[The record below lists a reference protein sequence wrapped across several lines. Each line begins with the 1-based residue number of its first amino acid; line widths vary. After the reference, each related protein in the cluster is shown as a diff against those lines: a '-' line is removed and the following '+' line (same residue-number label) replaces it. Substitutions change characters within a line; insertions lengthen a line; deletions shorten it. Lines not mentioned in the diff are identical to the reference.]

1 MKVKFERHYG
11 EYKIGDFDN
20 FEKGEEL
27 NYILKT
33 GTAIKIED
41 DTPSSEEIEEKEND
55 DFGNSEVEETEK
67 DNKKNK
73 KVK

>member
-1 MKVKFERHYG
+1 MKVIFERHYG
-11 EYKIGDFDN
+11 KYKIGDFGN

-33 GTAIKIED
+33 GTATIIEEN
-41 DTPSSEEIEEKEND
+41 TPNSEEIEENKND
-55 DFGNSEVEETEK
+55 DFENSEIEET

>member
-11 EYKIGDFDN
+11 EYKIGDLAD

-27 NYILKT
+27 NYILNT
-33 GTAIKIED
+33 ETAIIIED
-41 DTPSSEEIEEKEND
+41 DNPNSENIEENQSS
-55 DFGNSEVEETEK
+55 DFGNSEIEETEK
-67 DNKKNK
+67 ENRKNK

>member
-11 EYKIGDFDN
+11 EYKIGDFGN

-41 DTPSSEEIEEKEND
+41 DNPNSETIEENQSS
-55 DFGNSEVEETEK
+55 DFGNSEIEETEK

>member
-11 EYKIGDFDN
+11 EYKIGDFGN

-41 DTPSSEEIEEKEND
+41 DTPSLEEIEEKVV
-55 DFGNSEVEETEK
+55 FALPF
-67 DNKKNK
+67 
-73 KVK
+73 

>member
-1 MKVKFERHYG
+1 MKIKFERHYG
-11 EYKIGDFDN
+11 EYKIGDLAD

-27 NYILKT
+27 HYILKT
-33 GTAIKIED
+33 GTATIIEE
-41 DTPSSEEIEEKEND
+41 DTPNSEEIEENKND

>member
-11 EYKIGDFDN
+11 EYKI
-20 FEKGEEL
+20 KM
-27 NYILKT
+27 
-33 GTAIKIED
+33 ED
-41 DTPSSEEIEEKEND
+41 DTPSLEEIEEKEND

>member
-11 EYKIGDFDN
+11 EYKIGDFGN

-27 NYILKT
+27 NYILNT
-33 GTAIKIED
+33 ETAIIIED
-41 DTPSSEEIEEKEND
+41 DNPNSETIEENQSS
-55 DFGNSEVEETEK
+55 DFGNSEIEETEK

>member
-1 MKVKFERHYG
+1 MDIWEFSKGRAMK
-11 EYKIGDFDN
+11 
-20 FEKGEEL
+20 
-27 NYILKT
+27 
-33 GTAIKIED
+33 
-41 DTPSSEEIEEKEND
+41 EKEND

>member
-1 MKVKFERHYG
+1 MVTKKLS
-11 EYKIGDFDN
+11 EYKKALN
-20 FEKGEEL
+20 FFQVRAFLQKL

-41 DTPSSEEIEEKEND
+41 DTPSLEEIEEKEND

>member
-1 MKVKFERHYG
+1 MKVKCERHYG
-11 EYKIGDFDN
+11 EYKIGDFGN
-20 FEKGEEL
+20 FKKGEEL

-41 DTPSSEEIEEKEND
+41 DTPSLEEIEEKEND

>member
-1 MKVKFERHYG
+1 MHIFLMWYVMNK
-11 EYKIGDFDN
+11 D
-20 FEKGEEL
+20 KGVFTL
-27 NYILKT
+27 LSILKK
-33 GTAIKIED
+33 GNAIKIED
-41 DTPSSEEIEEKEND
+41 DTPSLEEIEEKEND

>member
-11 EYKIGDFDN
+11 EYKIGNFGN

-41 DTPSSEEIEEKEND
+41 DTPSLEKIEEKEND